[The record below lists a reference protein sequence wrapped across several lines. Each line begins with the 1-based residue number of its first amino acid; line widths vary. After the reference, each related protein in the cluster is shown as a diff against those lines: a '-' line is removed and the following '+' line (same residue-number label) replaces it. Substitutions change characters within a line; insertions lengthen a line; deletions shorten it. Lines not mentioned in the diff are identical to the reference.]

1 MDEIIDIDDLRKLK
15 LPELKAMCKQNGI
28 PPTGPKE
35 VLIKRIAVSMGM
47 DEEDEGVDEDAL
59 LEGEEDKEEEEEEE
73 EEVEEEEE
81 EVEEEEDADACI
93 SSSEDKE
100 ESVEPTE
107 SNETT
112 SDSVVGGGEEG
123 STPLESPKKEED
135 PPIVDKDKENET
147 GVSPS
152 KKIKLIEAPPAD
164 PPKPVSELTD
174 AERLKLRA
182 EKYGVNTSKGALSS
196 KEARAARFGTAADKK
211 ATSPAA
217 DAKVADAAA
226 AAKVPKNVS
235 AEDLEKMKQRG
246 ARFGATVSTTMSSV
260 DNVDKILKRK
270 ERFGEVAATTTSA
283 TTGEAAAKEKRAAR
297 FGATKITAPT
307 TASTTSSTE
316 ADELKKKRAERFK
329 IPV

>member
-28 PPTGPKE
+28 PSTGPKE
-35 VLIKRIAVSMGM
+35 VLIKRLCVSMGM
-47 DEEDEGVDEDAL
+47 DEEDEGVEDEDAL
-59 LEGEEDKEEEEEEE
+59 LEGEDKEDEEEEEEE
-73 EEVEEEEE
+73 EE
-81 EVEEEEDADACI
+81 EEDARI
-93 SSSEDKE
+93 SSSDDKE

-112 SDSVVGGGEEG
+112 SDSVVGGGKEE
-123 STPLESPKKEED
+123 STPLESPTKED

-164 PPKPVSELTD
+164 PPKPVSQLTD

-182 EKYGVNTSKGALSS
+182 EKYGVNTAKGALSS
-196 KEARAARFGTAADKK
+196 KEARAARFGTGASEKK
-211 ATSPAA
+211 ASPTAA
-217 DAKVADAAA
+217 AAGAKVAA
-226 AAKVPKNVS
+226 VPKNVS

-246 ARFGATVSTTMSSV
+246 ARFGATVSSTLSSV

-283 TTGEAAAKEKRAAR
+283 TTSEAAAKEKRAAR
-297 FGATKITAPT
+297 FGASKITAPT
-307 TASTTSSTE
+307 TTSTTTSTE

>member
-28 PPTGPKE
+28 PSTGPKE
-35 VLIKRIAVSMGM
+35 VLIKRLCVSMGM

-59 LEGEEDKEEEEEEE
+59 LEGEDKEDDEEEEEE
-73 EEVEEEEE
+73 
-81 EVEEEEDADACI
+81 DACI
-93 SSSEDKE
+93 SSSDDKE

-123 STPLESPKKEED
+123 STPLESPKKED
-135 PPIVDKDKENET
+135 PAIVDKDKENET

-196 KEARAARFGTAADKK
+196 KEARAARFGLASEKK
-211 ATSPAA
+211 ASP
-217 DAKVADAAA
+217 AAA
-226 AAKVPKNVS
+226 AAKVAGVAKNVS

-246 ARFGATVSTTMSSV
+246 ARFGATVSSTMSSV

-270 ERFGEVAATTTSA
+270 ERFGEVTATTTSA
-283 TTGEAAAKEKRAAR
+283 TTSEAAAKEKRAAR
-297 FGATKITAPT
+297 FGASKT
-307 TASTTSSTE
+307 TTSTTTSTE

>member
-35 VLIKRIAVSMGM
+35 VLIKRLCVSMGM

-59 LEGEEDKEEEEEEE
+59 LEGEEDKEEEEE
-73 EEVEEEEE
+73 EEEEE

-123 STPLESPKKEED
+123 STTPLESPKKEED

-211 ATSPAA
+211 AASPAA
-217 DAKVADAAA
+217 AAKVADVAA